1 MNQDIFTKTEKEI
14 LNKMDITDIEQLI
27 THYPFRYEKIVK
39 TPYQTW
45 KIDERVY
52 LEGKVITTIKSIRRG
67 NLTISRFD
75 IINDDDVF
83 HITIFNRPWLNNLK
97 LNTQVTIFG
106 KYDGQQ
112 KITAIKYN
120 LKPLDEQLGIVPV
133 YNLKNKVNQNSFI
146 KLIKKV
152 LTKHEFNNVV
162 PLVYRQKY
170 RLIDRKLALLKIH
183 CPNNDQDIYH
193 AQRHLKYEEFLKFQM
208 IISARRSELLINDQ
222 RYRKEFDVDEIFGL
236 ANNLGFILTNDQL
249 KAVNDIVADL
259 TSNKPMYRLIQGD
272 VGCGKTVVSALGM
285 YGCYLA
291 GYQSAFMAP
300 TEVLAKQQYEEFK
313 KLFKY
318 TKMKIGIL
326 YSSLPQAEKVS
337 IIERL
342 RSNEID
348 LIVGTHSLIQDAVIF
363 YNLGMIVTDEQHRF
377 GVGQRRKL
385 IEKGNFVDI
394 LIMSATPIPR
404 TLTNVLY
411 GDMDVSNIFTLPK
424 GRKPVITR
432 MIKENTMISILDEVL
447 MRIDAGSLC
456 YIVCPAIE
464 DDNDLGVR
472 NTTAIYKA
480 LKKELNDRYDIG
492 MLHGKMDSSVKD
504 KTLKM
509 FKEKKIQILVTTTV
523 VEVGVNI
530 KEANIMVIYDANRF
544 GLSQLHQLRG
554 RIKRSDTQGYC
565 YLLTGSDDESSIQR
579 LQVLVNSDDGFKI
592 AEEDL
597 RLRGPGDLF
606 GTRQSGLPSLIL
618 GNLITDAN
626 IIKVAKEDAEEIIQ
640 TPNDDN
646 KAIRDYAQTF
656 LQNNDFI
663 D

>member
-1 MNQDIFTKTEKEI
+1 MNQDIFTKSEKEL

-27 THYPFRYEKIVK
+27 THYPFRYENISK
-39 TPYQTW
+39 TPYSLW
-45 KIDERVY
+45 NIDDKVY
-52 LEGKVITTIKSIRRG
+52 IEGKVITSIKSIRRSK
-67 NLTISRFD
+67 LTISRFD

-97 LNTQVTIFG
+97 LNTQVTIYG
-106 KYDGQQ
+106 KYDGHQ

-133 YNLKNKVNQNSFI
+133 YNLKNKINQNSFI
-146 KLIKKV
+146 KIIKKV
-152 LTKHEFNNVV
+152 LSKYNFDNVV
-162 PLVYRQKY
+162 PLTYRQKY
-170 RLIDRKLALLKIH
+170 RLIDRKLALYKIH
-183 CPNNDQDIYH
+183 CPNNEQDIH
-193 AQRHLKYEEFLKFQM
+193 QAQRHLKYEEFLKFQM
-208 IISARRSELLINDQ
+208 IISARRSELLIDDQ
-222 RYRKEFDVDEIFGL
+222 RYQKKFNVDEIFSL

-249 KAVNDIVADL
+249 KAINDIVADL
-259 TSNKPMYRLIQGD
+259 ASNKPMYRLIQGD
-272 VGCGKTVVSALGM
+272 VGCGKTVVAALGM

-300 TEVLAKQQYEEFK
+300 TEVLAKQQYDEFK
-313 KLFKY
+313 KLFKH
-318 TKMKIGIL
+318 TNMNIEVL
-326 YSSLPQAEKVS
+326 YSSLPQSEKTN
-337 IIERL
+337 ILERL
-342 RSNEID
+342 RTNKID
-348 LIVGTHSLIQDAVIF
+348 LIVGTHSLIQDAVLF
-363 YNLGMIVTDEQHRF
+363 NNLGMIVTDEQHRF

-385 IEKGNFVDI
+385 IDKGNFVDI

-424 GRKPVITR
+424 GRKPVITK

-447 MRIDAGSLC
+447 TKIDNGSLC

-492 MLHGKMDSSVKD
+492 MLHGKMDSSIKD

-554 RIKRSDTQGYC
+554 RIKRSDAQGYC
-565 YLLTGSDDESSIQR
+565 YLLTDTKEELSIQR

-626 IIKVAKEDAEEIIQ
+626 IIKVAKEDAEEIMR
-640 TPNDDN
+640 TPNEDN
-646 KAIRDYAQTF
+646 EVIRKYAQTF

>member
-75 IINDDDVF
+75 IINEDDVF

-97 LNTQVTIFG
+97 LNTQVTIYG

-133 YNLKNKVNQNSFI
+133 YNLKNKINQNSFI

-152 LTKHEFNNVV
+152 LTKYDFNNVV

-183 CPNNDQDIYH
+183 CPNNDQDIHH

-208 IISARRSELLINDQ
+208 IIAARRSELLINDQ
-222 RYRKEFDVDEIFGL
+222 RYKKEFDVDEIFGL

-259 TSNKPMYRLIQGD
+259 ASNKPMYRLIQGD
-272 VGCGKTVVSALGM
+272 VGCGKTVVAALGM

-318 TKMKIGIL
+318 TKMNIEVL
-326 YSSLPQAEKVS
+326 YSSLPQTEKASV
-337 IIERL
+337 IERL

-348 LIVGTHSLIQDAVIF
+348 LIVGTHSLIQDTVIF

-424 GRKPVITR
+424 GRKPVITK
-432 MIKENTMISILDEVL
+432 MIKENTMINILDEVL
-447 MRIDAGSLC
+447 AKIDAGSLC

-492 MLHGKMDSSVKD
+492 MLHGKMDSSIKD

-565 YLLTGSDDESSIQR
+565 YLLTGSEDESSIQR
-579 LQVLVNSDDGFKI
+579 LQVLVDSDDGFKI

>member
-1 MNQDIFTKTEKEI
+1 
-14 LNKMDITDIEQLI
+14 
-27 THYPFRYEKIVK
+27 
-39 TPYQTW
+39 
-45 KIDERVY
+45 
-52 LEGKVITTIKSIRRG
+52 
-67 NLTISRFD
+67 
-75 IINDDDVF
+75 
-83 HITIFNRPWLNNLK
+83 
-97 LNTQVTIFG
+97 
-106 KYDGQQ
+106 
-112 KITAIKYN
+112 
-120 LKPLDEQLGIVPV
+120 
-133 YNLKNKVNQNSFI
+133 
-146 KLIKKV
+146 
-152 LTKHEFNNVV
+152 
-162 PLVYRQKY
+162 
-170 RLIDRKLALLKIH
+170 
-183 CPNNDQDIYH
+183 
-193 AQRHLKYEEFLKFQM
+193 
-208 IISARRSELLINDQ
+208 
-222 RYRKEFDVDEIFGL
+222 
-236 ANNLGFILTNDQL
+236 
-249 KAVNDIVADL
+249 
-259 TSNKPMYRLIQGD
+259 
-272 VGCGKTVVSALGM
+272 
-285 YGCYLA
+285 
-291 GYQSAFMAP
+291 
-300 TEVLAKQQYEEFK
+300 
-313 KLFKY
+313 
-318 TKMKIGIL
+318 
-326 YSSLPQAEKVS
+326 
-337 IIERL
+337 
-342 RSNEID
+342 
-348 LIVGTHSLIQDAVIF
+348 
-363 YNLGMIVTDEQHRF
+363 
-377 GVGQRRKL
+377 
-385 IEKGNFVDI
+385 
-394 LIMSATPIPR
+394 
-404 TLTNVLY
+404 
-411 GDMDVSNIFTLPK
+411 
-424 GRKPVITR
+424 
-432 MIKENTMISILDEVL
+432 

-504 KTLKM
+504 KTLKI

-606 GTRQSGLPSLIL
+606 GTRQSGLPSLVL